1 MEIDWTNIILGV
13 MTLLG
18 CCGWFVEGRK
28 HKQAVEGLKA
38 DNRLKDMELARLY
51 VQQFEE
57 TIGNPLRKQVGDL
70 QNEIAQL
77 RYAIQRIDYCAHRD
91 DCPVL
96 DGMRKQPKGNGGKQS
111 DGGAKG

>member
-1 MEIDWTNIILGV
+1 MTLGWTEIIV
-13 MTLLG
+13 AFFTLLG
-18 CCGWFVEGRK
+18 CCAWFVEGRK
-28 HKQAVEGLKA
+28 HRPTANGLKA

-57 TIGNPLRKQVGDL
+57 TIGKPLRKQVGDL

-96 DGMRKQPKGNGGKQS
+96 DGMRKQPKGDGGKQS